1 MRGMICEWRVD
12 VMDDHT
18 TAQHCYDAFD
28 YIESLP
34 LHLRV

>member
-1 MRGMICEWRVD
+1 MRGMIHEQRVD

-18 TAQHCYDAFD
+18 TARHCYNAFD

>member
-1 MRGMICEWRVD
+1 MRGMIHEWRVD
-12 VMDDHT
+12 MMDDHA

-34 LHLRV
+34 VHLHV